1 MAGKIVADTLE
12 HSTAGS
18 IATNYVVNGS
28 AKAWVNFNGTG
39 TVAIRESFSVSSISD
54 NGTGDY
60 TVTFSTAMTDANYSS
75 SVTGVQ
81 RQSASGAS
89 QSSGLYS
96 TNDVNSSG
104 YTSSSLRVSMKQSF
118 AVGFIDINT
127 FCVSVFR

>member
-18 IATNYVVNGS
+18 IATNYVVKGS
-28 AKAWVNFNGTG
+28 AKAWVNFDGTG
-39 TVAIRESFSVSSISD
+39 TVAIREGFSVSSISD

-89 QSSGLYS
+89 HSSGLYS
-96 TNDVNSSG
+96 TDDVNSSG
-104 YTSSSLRVSMKQSF
+104 YTSSSLRVSMKKSF
-118 AVGFIDINT
+118 AAGFIDINT